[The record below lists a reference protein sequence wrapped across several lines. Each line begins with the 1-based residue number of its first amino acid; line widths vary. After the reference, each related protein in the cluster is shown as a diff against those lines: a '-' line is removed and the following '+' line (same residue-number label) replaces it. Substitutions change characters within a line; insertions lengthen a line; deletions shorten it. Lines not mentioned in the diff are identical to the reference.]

1 MEGLLPTYPV
11 PKPWPAPGAAGAAP
25 AGLRTILEA
34 AEKDGRALFFGSKTP
49 DGYEWKPDQKR
60 KEAALFTA
68 KHATSSSKRWRVEC
82 EVEGVTVEAILAAS
96 CDMENKLSWDKSLTW
111 TRHISRYTMDG
122 CWADV
127 EAYTT
132 AAAAAG
138 LISSRL
144 FIDGRITKVKRTES
158 GEMTSVLCA
167 TTNLHKDMPDA
178 DKIGVVEL
186 EKCRKKT
193 SLVRARNFSGG
204 GLHAEKIPGKDAVK
218 MILVCHMEIGG
229 YLPSAIV
236 NSASADAILD
246 TTIDFIKEVKR
257 QPNRK
262 LKEEGER
269 I

>member
-1 MEGLLPTYPV
+1 MEGLLPTYPKPKSWPV
-11 PKPWPAPGAAGAAP
+11 PGSSGPAP
-25 AGLRTILEA
+25 AGLRAALEA
-34 AEKDGRALFFGSKTP
+34 AETDARALFFGGNTP
-49 DGYEWKPDQKR
+49 DGYEWKLEQKR
-60 KEAALFTA
+60 KEVALFTA
-68 KHATSSSKRWRVEC
+68 KHAASSARRWRVEC
-82 EVEGVTVEAILAAS
+82 EIEGVTVEAVVAAS
-96 CDMENKLSWDKSLTW
+96 SGLEEKHTWDKSLTW
-111 TRHISRYTMDG
+111 TRHIKRYTMDG
-122 CWADV
+122 GWADV

-144 FIDGRITKVKRTES
+144 FIDGRITKVERSDS
-158 GEMTSVLCA
+158 GEMTTVLSA

-178 DKIGVVEL
+178 DKIGVAAL

-193 SLVRARNFSGG
+193 SLVRARTFSGG
-204 GLHAEKIPGKDAVK
+204 GLHAEKIPGRNAVK
-218 MILVCHMEIGG
+218 TTVLCHMDIGG

-246 TTIDFIKEVKR
+246 AISDFIKEVKR